1 MKVLWLASWY
11 PNRLD
16 HFTGDFIQR
25 HARAVS
31 KFCEVE
37 VIYVKKDESLPANTS
52 EIKRQLSGNL
62 AEQVI
67 YYNSRST
74 SVGIIDRFISF
85 LNYKKHFRQAIGRYI
100 SEQGKPSCIHVHVA
114 MNAGVA
120 ALEAKKKWNIPF
132 FVTEHWVG
140 YYREC
145 VPSIYDKDPLFRKM
159 NKAVLENA
167 ALFFPVSIG
176 LGETVQANF
185 AGIPFKAIPNT
196 VDTGIF
202 FYKPASIPRFRF
214 IHISYMNY
222 QKNPDGIMA
231 AAANLRDQGYD
242 FELFMLGND
251 TPDLRAMAN
260 KYGLLDTHVF
270 FRDAVPYPQVAVE
283 MQRSSAL
290 VLFSRFENLPCV
302 ILEALC
308 CGLPVISTNFGGI
321 PEVVNGENG
330 LLVESGNIQ
339 QLTDAMCTMIDG
351 YAGFNRERIAASATA
366 LFNYDTVGKMIVEY
380 YSGASSVPQG

>member
-31 KFCEVE
+31 RFCEVE
-37 VIYVKKDESLPANTS
+37 VIYVKKDENLPANTS
-52 EIKRQLSGNL
+52 EIKRQVSGNL

-67 YYNSRST
+67 YYNSPRT
-74 SVGIIDRFISF
+74 SIGIIDRFISF
-85 LNYKKHFRQAIGRYI
+85 LLYKKYFRQAISRYI
-100 SEQGKPSCIHVHVA
+100 SDHGKPSCIHVHVA

-159 NKAVLENA
+159 NKEVLENA
-167 ALFFPVSIG
+167 ALFFPVSKG
-176 LGETVQANF
+176 LGETVKANF
-185 AGIPFKAIPNT
+185 TNIPFRAIPNT

-202 FYKPASIPRFRF
+202 YYKPASTPRFRF

-222 QKNPDGIMA
+222 QKNPEGIIA
-231 AAANLRDQGYD
+231 AAAKLRHLGYD

-251 TPDLRAMAN
+251 TPALRAIAN
-260 KYGLLDTHVF
+260 NYGLLDTYVF
-270 FRDAVPYPQVAVE
+270 FSDAVPYHQVAIE

-321 PEVVNGENG
+321 PEVVDRENG
-330 LLVESGNIQ
+330 LMVESGNIQ
-339 QLTDAMCTMIDG
+339 QLADAMQTMIDG
-351 YAGFNRERIAASATA
+351 YANFNRERIAANAAA
-366 LFNYDTVGKMIVEY
+366 LFNYDTVGKMIMEN
-380 YSGASSVPQG
+380 YSGVSSVPQG